1 MRKTRF
7 AVTIGATLALGVATL
22 AYADGVSENDAQ
34 VEGSVKPTKLDKKK
48 YKPIELFTGV
58 RTSGT
63 VTGSQPNPEQELVSW
78 GKNVKIK
85 TGAADTCSAAIE
97 FQSTDAA
104 RAACPEDSYVGSG
117 KADIELPGGN
127 IYEGLV
133 VSVFNG
139 PGKNEVR
146 LHTYD
151 PRLAGATPT
160 VFGRIVKSSAGS
172 KYGQALDVADAP
184 DVAGDTGKITAFN
197 ATLFKSSKVA
207 TARCK
212 SKKFLWHRK
221 VTYDDTTSEEVTL
234 EQKCK
239 RKKKKGGKG
248 K

>member
-1 MRKTRF
+1 MRKTHF
-7 AVTIGATLALGVATL
+7 AVTLGATVALGVSAI
-22 AYADGVSENDAQ
+22 AYADGVSENEAQ
-34 VEGSVKPTKLDKKK
+34 VEGKVKPTKLDKKK
-48 YKPIELFTGV
+48 YKPVNLLTGV
-58 RTSGT
+58 RTPGT
-63 VTGSQPNPEQELVSW
+63 VTGTQQNPEQEHVSW

-85 TGAADTCSAAIE
+85 PSAAPTCSAPIE

-104 RAACPEDSYVGSG
+104 RAACPGKSYLGSG
-117 KADIELPGGN
+117 KANIELPGGV
-127 IYEGLV
+127 IYEGLT

-160 VFGRIVKSSAGS
+160 VAGKIVKSKAGR
-172 KYGQALDVADAP
+172 KYGQALQVDDAP

-197 ATLFKSSKVA
+197 AKLSKKSKVA

-212 SKKFLWHRK
+212 SKKFLWNRE
-221 VTYDDTTSEEVTL
+221 VTYDDGTKEDVTL

-239 RKKKKGGKG
+239 RK
-248 K
+248 